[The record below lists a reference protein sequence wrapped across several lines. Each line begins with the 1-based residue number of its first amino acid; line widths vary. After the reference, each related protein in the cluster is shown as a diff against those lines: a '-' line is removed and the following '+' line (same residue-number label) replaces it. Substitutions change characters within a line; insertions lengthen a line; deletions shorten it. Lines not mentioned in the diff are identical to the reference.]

1 MGGIVGAVIGLLV
14 ATFGFLVM
22 RNPMRLALLAPG
34 QEGFY
39 QHLVLDTSSR
49 NGLRMLGAL
58 VCVGGAVIMTA
69 ALGGVLKLNFLK
81 SASDRLLILL
91 WLIFA
96 GAFVSG
102 LVQTVKQTI
111 KGELFDWVRV
121 WRTGVE
127 LGPMDVC
134 PAVTPKMQKE
144 ARIFTTA
151 LLVLISVTVA
161 ASALR

>member
-34 QEGFY
+34 QEGYY
-39 QHLVLDTSSR
+39 QRLVLDISSR

-58 VCVGGAVIMTA
+58 VCVVGAVIMTA

-102 LVQTVKQTI
+102 L
-111 KGELFDWVRV
+111 
-121 WRTGVE
+121 
-127 LGPMDVC
+127 
-134 PAVTPKMQKE
+134 
-144 ARIFTTA
+144 ARM
-151 LLVLISVTVA
+151 SH
-161 ASALR
+161 RGGG

>member
-14 ATFGFLVM
+14 ATFGLLVM
-22 RNPMRLALLAPG
+22 RNPMRLSLLAPG
-34 QEGFY
+34 QEGYY
-39 QHLVLDTSSR
+39 QRLVLDTSSR

-58 VCVGGAVIMTA
+58 VCVVGAVIMTA

-81 SASDRLLILL
+81 SAFDRLLILL

-96 GAFVSG
+96 DAFVSG

-111 KGELFDWVRV
+111 KGELFDWFRV

-127 LGPMDVC
+127 LGPMD
-134 PAVTPKMQKE
+134 AVTPKMQKE
-144 ARIFTTA
+144 ARIFTIA
-151 LLVLISVTVA
+151 LLVLISISVTVA

>member
-34 QEGFY
+34 QEGY
-39 QHLVLDTSSR
+39 DQRLVLDTSSR
-49 NGLRMLGAL
+49 NGLRMLERWF
-58 VCVGGAVIMTA
+58 CVVGAVIMTA

-81 SASDRLLILL
+81 SASDRLLILR

-111 KGELFDWVRV
+111 KGEQ
-121 WRTGVE
+121 GY
-127 LGPMDVC
+127 
-134 PAVTPKMQKE
+134 
-144 ARIFTTA
+144 
-151 LLVLISVTVA
+151 LLRNDGGLAAHASYQRSQRRLRSGLAAHCKTVIPR
-161 ASALR
+161 SGRLLPSRP

>member
-34 QEGFY
+34 QEGYY
-39 QHLVLDTSSR
+39 QRLVLDTSSP

-69 ALGGVLKLNFLK
+69 ALGGVLQLNFLK

-102 LVQTVKQTI
+102 
-111 KGELFDWVRV
+111 
-121 WRTGVE
+121 
-127 LGPMDVC
+127 
-134 PAVTPKMQKE
+134 
-144 ARIFTTA
+144 
-151 LLVLISVTVA
+151 
-161 ASALR
+161 